1 VANETG
7 RYIDQAEAADRWLRR
22 MQESIN
28 GLKGVKRI
36 GPDEF
41 DIDLTQVDF
50 AEIELRIMA
59 AMKE

>member
-1 VANETG
+1 
-7 RYIDQAEAADRWLRR
+7 